1 MEEILARAKKSVQ
14 EAEVFEVSSE
24 ETSVRFEANKLK
36 QLQTSQSTSVAL
48 RVVKDGRTGYATST
62 GTGDT
67 ARLVNNAIETAEFGS
82 EAKFKFPGK
91 ENYPKVEVFD
101 AAVGNVSIKEMA
113 GLGEEMIAA
122 ITKSTPGI
130 MCEGGVSRGLITVR
144 LVNSRGGEAEFKKSF
159 FSMSIEGTVVNGS
172 DMLFVGESDSSCHP
186 IPNVKKVID
195 TVLLQLERARNQ
207 AKVTTRKMPVIFTPD
222 GVAGALILPLISA
235 FNGKTVMEG
244 ASPLGEK
251 LGKKAFDVNFSL
263 YDNPT
268 INYQTGSR
276 PCDDEGVP
284 SQRTPLVEKGMVK
297 AFLYDLQT
305 AALAGKKS
313 TGNAN
318 RGRGSLP
325 SPSASALIINPGT
338 VTFEAMVKDIKEGL
352 VVEQLMG
359 AEQGNI
365 LGGDFSG
372 NVLLGYKIENGQL
385 VGRVKDTVVSGNVY
399 KILKDIAAIGS
410 ETRWVGGFCQTPPF
424 YCQGLSVSSKG

>member
-1 MEEILARAKKSVQ
+1 
-14 EAEVFEVSSE
+14 
-24 ETSVRFEANKLK
+24 
-36 QLQTSQSTSVAL
+36 
-48 RVVKDGRTGYATST
+48 
-62 GTGDT
+62 
-67 ARLVNNAIETAEFGS
+67 
-82 EAKFKFPGK
+82 
-91 ENYPKVEVFD
+91 
-101 AAVGNVSIKEMA
+101 
-113 GLGEEMIAA
+113 
-122 ITKSTPGI
+122 
-130 MCEGGVSRGLITVR
+130 
-144 LVNSRGGEAEFKKSF
+144 
-159 FSMSIEGTVVNGS
+159 
-172 DMLFVGESDSSCHP
+172 
-186 IPNVKKVID
+186 
-195 TVLLQLERARNQ
+195 
-207 AKVTTRKMPVIFTPD
+207 
-222 GVAGALILPLISA
+222 
-235 FNGKTVMEG
+235 
-244 ASPLGEK
+244 
-251 LGKKAFDVNFSL
+251 
-263 YDNPT
+263 
-268 INYQTGSR
+268 
-276 PCDDEGVP
+276 
-284 SQRTPLVEKGMVK
+284 MVK